1 MRIQIARSG
10 GIAAIPGL
18 NLEATLD
25 FSGPAPRVTQSDG
38 YLRTLPL
45 QEAQEVQHLLNPALF
60 FRLPSEL
67 RTLHESNTA
76 KGPASIADQYQ
87 YDITMRLDDGRSHTV
102 TVSDRMIEELEHIAP
117 GLGKF
122 LEWAMREL
130 NAIWEHKLQQR

>member
-1 MRIQIARSG
+1 MQIHIARSG
-10 GIAAIPGL
+10 GVAAMPGL

-25 FSGPAPRVTQSDG
+25 LSGTTPQVTQSDG
-38 YLRTLPL
+38 YSRTLAP

-60 FRLPSEL
+60 FKLPSEL
-67 RTLHESNTA
+67 RTLRESNTA
-76 KGPASIADQYQ
+76 KGRTSIADQYQ
-87 YDITMRLDDGRSHTV
+87 YDITMQLDDGRKHTV
-102 TVSDRMIEELEHIAP
+102 TVSDRMIEDLEHTAP